1 VTVNTTGESM
11 HKERTQ
17 AMERHTFALERVI
30 KLMPV
35 INSTL
40 ELSAL
45 LDIIVEVAAQL
56 TDTESASVMLIDEE
70 TGELRFAAIVGQKSA
85 DIKPVAVPFE
95 GSLTGTVA
103 RENKPLLIRDTRGDP
118 RWYQNVDQVS
128 GFETRS
134 MISVPLELHGEVIGV
149 VNAVNKLHGAEPSW
163 DDVEILSQLAT
174 QAAIAI
180 NNARLL
186 AKLQDAYDELN
197 ELDRRKSDF
206 IAIAAHEL
214 RTPLALILGYASFLR
229 EDASGKAKEQMEV
242 VLQSAM
248 RLRSLIDD
256 MVNLREVD
264 SGQAVLDLA
273 HFTLQDLVRDS
284 VKEIEYIAHAREQ
297 VLSLSMPETPILIEA
312 DRSKMTLAL
321 VNLLSNAVKFTD
333 SGRRF
338 GVQVKANEH
347 SAWVTVWDTGVGIA
361 ADQIDRI
368 FDRFYQVEGS
378 LLRRYEGMG
387 LGLSIVKEM
396 IELHHGEIT
405 VQSQLGQGTAFTV
418 TIPVRQT

>member
-1 VTVNTTGESM
+1 MDTTGESM
-11 HKERTQ
+11 HKERTKE
-17 AMERHTFALERVI
+17 MERHIFALERVI

-56 TDTESASVMLIDEE
+56 TDTESASVMLIDED
-70 TGELRFAAIVGQKSA
+70 TGELRFAAIVGQQSA
-85 DIKPVAVPFE
+85 DIKPVSVPFE

-103 RENKPLLIRDTRGDP
+103 RENKPLLIRNTKDDP
-118 RWYQNVDQVS
+118 RWNQNVDLVS
-128 GFETRS
+128 GFVTRS

-163 DDVEILSQLAT
+163 GDVEILSQLAT

-242 VLQSAM
+242 VLQSAL

-264 SGQAVLDLA
+264 SGQAVLELEC
-273 HFTLQDLVRDS
+273 FSLQDLVRAS
-284 VKEIEYIAHAREQ
+284 IKEIEYIAEAKEQ
-297 VLSLSMPETPILIEA
+297 ALSLSMPETPILVEA
-312 DRSKMTLAL
+312 DRNKMTLTL

-333 SGRRF
+333 SGKRF
-338 GVQVKANEH
+338 GVQVQANDH
-347 SAWVTVWDTGVGIA
+347 SAWVTVWDTGAGIP
-361 ADQIDRI
+361 ADQLDRI

-396 IELHHGEIT
+396 IELHHGEVT

-418 TIPVRQT
+418 TIPIRQT